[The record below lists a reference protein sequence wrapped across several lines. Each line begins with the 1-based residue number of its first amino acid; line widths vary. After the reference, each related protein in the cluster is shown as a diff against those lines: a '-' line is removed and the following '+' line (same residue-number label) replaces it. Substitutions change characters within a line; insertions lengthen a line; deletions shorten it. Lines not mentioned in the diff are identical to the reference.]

1 MSVYAGGWGY
11 KDEYSNPVPC
21 RSSQSRES
29 RGLNTF
35 RRNVVN
41 ARMEVSILGCGIL
54 EAGPLSS
61 LRFREDILEKSRDME
76 FGRMSDCQGGER
88 WKGLPHRGKNTG
100 KVMMGCV
107 WENLSACCQLSTPA
121 LPPSLPSHKGSLTFK
136 LISR

>member
-1 MSVYAGGWGY
+1 MSVYAGGRGY

-29 RGLNTF
+29 RG
-35 RRNVVN
+35 NVVK

-54 EAGPLSS
+54 EVGPLSS
-61 LRFREDILEKSRDME
+61 LRFREDILEESRDLE

-88 WKGLPHRGKNTG
+88 WKGLPHRRKNTG